1 MVLPSATTDIAG
13 RGPSVGKL
21 GTGSKTERKELCS
34 NSNCRCLLLVRPHQD
49 GTPFSPGQG
58 SPPRPHVGHP
68 CDAPRL
74 SAHSPGCLLT
84 PADQAAARGAALR
97 NTTLRELSLA
107 RNLIGQDE
115 LNNTLNDDIVTGGE
129 AIADMLRTNKALTH
143 LDLSFNGF
151 DAIGTGVVATIIRT
165 APVLA
170 LLNLSGAILAGSY
183 DDDGVWQDREIK
195 FDQPS

>member
-13 RGPSVGKL
+13 RGPSVVKL

-84 PADQAAARGAALR
+84 PADQAAVTPGCLPCVARRGRLEPTTAAHVR
-97 NTTLRELSLA
+97 AVRSASQHAQIIKRE
-107 RNLIGQDE
+107 
-115 LNNTLNDDIVTGGE
+115 
-129 AIADMLRTNKALTH
+129 
-143 LDLSFNGF
+143 
-151 DAIGTGVVATIIRT
+151 IRT
-165 APVLA
+165 SCHGRIAFPSSALSVSGSVVSFPEGVL
-170 LLNLSGAILAGSY
+170 
-183 DDDGVWQDREIK
+183 
-195 FDQPS
+195 PS